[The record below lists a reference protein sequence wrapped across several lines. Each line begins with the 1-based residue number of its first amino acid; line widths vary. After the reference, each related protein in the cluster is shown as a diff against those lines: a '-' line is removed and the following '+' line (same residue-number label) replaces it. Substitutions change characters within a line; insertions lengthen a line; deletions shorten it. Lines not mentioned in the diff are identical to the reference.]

1 MPVWK
6 VTPKR
11 WYSWD
16 FAVLD
21 ERGQEIGEVKLSPL
35 WSSGTVIAGGLEYAV
50 SRDRTI
56 GVGFSLEGAGTP
68 TARAVGRKALWHGV
82 TIIWNERSY
91 QLVAR
96 SPWRRGLVLWE
107 GAEKVGL
114 VAPERAFSRKSRAEL
129 PAILPPVVGL
139 FVVWLAEM
147 LWKRTYQKAF

>member
-1 MPVWK
+1 MAMWK

-21 ERGQEIGEVKLSPL
+21 ERGQEIGEVKLSAL
-35 WSSGTVIAGGLEYAV
+35 WDSGTVIAGGLEYAV
-50 SRDRTI
+50 SRDRAI
-56 GVGFSLEGAGTP
+56 GIGFLLEGAGTP
-68 TARAVGRKALWHGV
+68 TARAVGRTALWHGV
-82 TIIWNERSY
+82 TIIWNERTY
-91 QLVAR
+91 QLVAQ

-107 GAEKVGL
+107 GDEKVGL
-114 VAPERAFSRKSRAEL
+114 VAPERPLRRRARAEL
-129 PAILPPVVGL
+129 PADLPPVVRL